1 MIEANNS
8 TFSPDLPCSTS
19 GTTSISFS
27 ISSYGGSNTPS
38 FVSIDAA
45 TGVLNVV
52 APNISA
58 DTEYDFYVD
67 STISMASNPVQNIIK
82 LTIKKWTVSNWF
94 RCSTTSSS
102 VCVSWSSGYT
112 LSSGVWNLDES
123 QTAQSLNT
131 ANQVVTGI
139 IVGSLIALS
148 WLNVSSLSSL
158 WSIISQSQIFFLLFI
173 TGVFIPKDVKT
184 VITGMKINLNM
195 TCYFSNP
202 VILGLP
208 NIALN
213 FFNFGLSDSQLEW
226 MSIDSDSTAV
236 NIYSFILLIILFIC
250 IHIWILLLNYLF
262 KQVFKPERWALTTKV
277 QRWWFKKLI
286 ILMTFAIYIRAIMSF
301 NQYLLISSVFEVY
314 YFNTS
319 TTNQTISLVIAF
331 IILIL
336 WVLLILFIAILVY
349 YQKEYENNSKYAQFF
364 NGIINQKEYKIYILY
379 LFIRR
384 FLFVVILITLTPI
397 SSFTSICMLL
407 LLQVIYMGILFIK
420 RPYTEVKANI
430 IEIINETYFITILA
444 LLLHYNS
451 ADKWTGTPTTV
462 YIWILTS
469 NNMIS
474 FIIIMSKLTWQCKI

>member
-1 MIEANNS
+1 MVY
-8 TFSPDLPCSTS
+8 FFY
-19 GTTSISFS
+19 SILIIKFS

-38 FVSIDAA
+38 FISIDAT

-52 APNISA
+52 APNISV

-67 STISMASNPVQNIIK
+67 STISMASNPIQSIIK
-82 LTIKKWTVSNWF
+82 LSIKKWTVSNWS
-94 RCSTTSSS
+94 RCSTDSSS
-102 VCVSWSSGYT
+102 VCASCSLGYT

-131 ANQVVTGI
+131 ANQVVTGV

-158 WSIISQSQIFFLLFI
+158 WSIVSQSQIFFLLLI
-173 TGVFIPKDVKT
+173 TGVFIPKDVIT
-184 VITGMKINLNM
+184 VITGMKITLNIV
-195 TCYFSNP
+195 CYLSNP

-250 IHIWILLLNYLF
+250 IHIWILLLNSLF
-262 KQVFKPERWALTTKV
+262 KRVLKPEKWILITKI

-286 ILMTFAIYIRAIMSF
+286 ILMTFTIYIRAIMNF
-301 NQYLLISSVFEVY
+301 YQYLLISSVFEVY

-319 TTNQTISLVIAF
+319 TTNKIISLVIAI

-336 WVLLILFIAILVY
+336 WVLLILFIAILAY
-349 YQKEYENNSKYAQFF
+349 YKTETENNSKYSQFF
-364 NGIINQKEYKIYILY
+364 DGIINQKEYKIFIVY

-384 FLFVVILITLTPI
+384 LLFVAILITVSPI

-407 LLQVIYMGILFIK
+407 PLQVIYMGILIIK
-420 RPYTEVKANI
+420 RPYIEVKANI
-430 IEIINETYFITILA
+430 IEIINETFFITAFA

-474 FIIIMSKLTWQCKI
+474 FIVIMSKLIWQCKI